1 MTMKTVMGAAALAA
15 ALLTVPLTAQDKM
28 VTHQVHFKKGTNG
41 ATMKESVKG
50 YDTVQYTLAAKVG
63 QKMHVSIESKHA
75 NFNIYAPGKGMGD
88 QALFVGEPTIP
99 YDAVLP
105 QDGTYTIA
113 VYLMRNE
120 ARRGTKA
127 PFTLHVSID

>member
-1 MTMKTVMGAAALAA
+1 MGMKQYLAAVAAAALMG
-15 ALLTVPLTAQDKM
+15 VPAMAQDKV
-28 VTHQVHFKKGTNG
+28 VTHQVHFKKGASG
-41 ATMKESVKG
+41 ATMKASVKG
-50 YDTVQYTLAAKVG
+50 YDTVLYKLGAKAG
-63 QKMHVSIESKHA
+63 QKMHVSIDSKHA
-75 NFNIYAPGKGMGD
+75 DFNLYAPGKGMGD
-88 QALFVGEPTIP
+88 QALFVGEPGIP
-99 YDAVLP
+99 YNGVLP

>member
-1 MTMKTVMGAAALAA
+1 MTMKKIMGAAVLAA
-15 ALLTVPLTAQDKM
+15 TLLAVPMAAQDKV

-41 ATMKESVKG
+41 ATMKANVKG
-50 YDTVQYTLAAKVG
+50 YDTVQYKLGAKAG
-63 QKMHVSIESKHA
+63 QKMHVSIDSKHA
-75 NFNIYAPGKGMGD
+75 NFNVYAPGKGLGD
-88 QALFVGEPTIP
+88 QGLFMGEPGIS
-99 YDAVLP
+99 YNGVLP
-105 QDGTYTIA
+105 QSGTYTIA

>member
-1 MTMKTVMGAAALAA
+1 MKKYLTALAVA
-15 ALLTVPLTAQDKM
+15 ALLSASIVAQDKV
-28 VTHQVHFKKGTNG
+28 VTHQVHFKKGANG
-41 ATMKESVKG
+41 ATMKGSVKG
-50 YDTVQYTLAAKVG
+50 YDTVQYKLGAKKG
-63 QKMHVSIESKHA
+63 QKMHVSIDSKHA
-75 NFNIYAPGKGMGD
+75 NFNVYAPGKGLGD
-88 QALFVGEPTIP
+88 QGLFMGEPTIP
-99 YDAVLP
+99 YDGVLP

>member
-1 MTMKTVMGAAALAA
+1 MRMKKVIEAAVLAA
-15 ALLTVPLTAQDKM
+15 ALFAVPMVAQDKV

-41 ATMKESVKG
+41 VIMKASVKG
-50 YDTVQYTLAAKVG
+50 YDTVQYQLDAKAG

-75 NFNIYAPGKGMGD
+75 NFNIYAPGKGMGE
-88 QALFVGEPTIP
+88 QAIFVGEPTIP
-99 YDAVLP
+99 YDGVLP

-120 ARRGTKA
+120 ARRGTQSA
-127 PFTLHVSID
+127 FTLHVSIE